1 MKANEIVREIMKLK
15 EVRPSMLASRLNIKN
30 NVLSERLGQRNLSTE
45 KLNEMVK
52 AMDYKIVVMPREN
65 RIPDNAFEVEV

>member
-1 MKANEIVREIMKLK
+1 MKANEIIREIMKLK

-45 KLNEMVK
+45 KLNDMVR
-52 AMDYKIVVMPREN
+52 AMDYKIVVMPREC
-65 RIPDNAFEVEV
+65 RIPDNSFEVEI